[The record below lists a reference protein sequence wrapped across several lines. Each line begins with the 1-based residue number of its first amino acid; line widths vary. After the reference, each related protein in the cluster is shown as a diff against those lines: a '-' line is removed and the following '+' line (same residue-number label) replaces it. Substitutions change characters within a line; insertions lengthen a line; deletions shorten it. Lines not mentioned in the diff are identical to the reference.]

1 MKVLI
6 FLVYLK
12 YVFECKDIMFCLP
25 PKNTSHEGG
34 NFSCLHKKRASLNQ
48 LAYAMKVMIIS
59 DISNVPWKKKTKNFC
74 WEVNIFFFMIHK

>member
-12 YVFECKDIMFCLP
+12 YVFECKDVMFCLP
-25 PKNTSHEGG
+25 PKNALHEGG

-59 DISNVPWKKKTKNFC
+59 DISNVPLKKKRQKKLLLGS
-74 WEVNIFFFMIHK
+74 EYIFSYDS